1 MFPRLERFLS
11 ALAVAAIVVT
21 AVFWAYPP
29 ELRFPDPRPEAGVS
43 TTHSVEPP
51 AAAAPPAAPLP
62 APPQPDVPKSP
73 ARSEP
78 PVQAAAVKPE
88 EAGQGLPAVISTALR
103 EALPEASLSDEQLRE
118 LTESVQA
125 FRESMQTLRETERTP
140 ENAERIRELTGRVEE
155 NRQRFE
161 TTAGMSIN
169 DFLRRTTTDGID
181 NDRREEGKVVLE
193 TLDGAGR

>member
-1 MFPRLERFLS
+1 MFPRLERFLA

-21 AVFWAYPP
+21 AAFWAYPP
-29 ELRFPDPRPEAGVS
+29 ELRFPDPRPEGGVS
-43 TTHSVEPP
+43 TTLSVEPP
-51 AAAAPPAAPLP
+51 AAAAPPAAALP
-62 APPQPDVPKSP
+62 APLQPDVPKSP

-88 EAGQGLPAVISTALR
+88 EEGQGLPAVISTALR
-103 EALPEASLSDEQLRE
+103 EALPEASLSDEQVRE
-118 LTESVQA
+118 LTDSVQV

-140 ENAERIRELTGRVEE
+140 ENAERIRELTGRAEE

-169 DFLRRTTTDGID
+169 DFLRHTATDGID
-181 NDRREEGKVVLE
+181 KDRREDDPAAPE
-193 TLDGAGR
+193 APARPGR